1 MPMGK
6 RYFNWKLAVVILLGL
21 AVLAATAFGLRHWQ
35 RGRRASHGLLLGNKA
50 YNESRWEES
59 ADQFGRYLGVSSDDV
74 PILLKYADSHL
85 KIRPLKSGNVQQAI
99 AAYRTI
105 LRLEPGYI
113 EAALRL
119 SEVYLGLNEAAEAE
133 QVAARA
139 LQSAQSGELRRIL
152 AIALAM
158 QRKFTAAANELENI
172 IKNNP
177 DDVQSY
183 EIIGKLVEQRPQDF
197 NVPAQFWFDEAVKK
211 NPSSA
216 QAFIIRGA
224 YNLRQ
229 GEKTQAMA
237 DFNDAAKKDFSD
249 PNIRLQLAN
258 QLTIAGDLE
267 QARGHLDIVVS
278 QNPSSQELW
287 RIWVQLA
294 KKSGDTSAMLAVAD
308 NGLKSLSLQPWDF
321 MPLAAELYIR
331 GGQFDKAADCI
342 LRLRQKD
349 INPPAVAFLGG
360 LLAEAKGQSYEAVG
374 YWRKAIE
381 LGVEPANVRIMLA
394 RELSNLGDTQSAI
407 KQLRTLVSEQPN
419 NFRARIELAGLLG
432 EIGRWGESL
441 EHAQAAL
448 RILPQ
453 NADAILAY
461 ARARVN
467 LIAGKTAGYNSAS
480 AKELEEYLRKL
491 DDVAGGQIDV
501 KLLEVQLAV
510 NVADFNRAE
519 SLLGQLKKE
528 DSSDIRVVLAE
539 TNLLISQGKTD
550 EAVTLLTEA
559 MGKSPD
565 SVVLVRVLA
574 GLLLAQDTKQQC
586 EGVVSRAMA
595 NSREPSIKRQFG
607 LLLAS
612 LYANWNE
619 EAKRCDLLTQL
630 SDQFS
635 DDIPVLRTMLTCQTV
650 LRDLTRAQKFV
661 DRIKNI
667 EGEKGWQWRYEQARV
682 WFAQEDFNSNYPQLV
697 SLLKGNLLDDPDNQ
711 VSRMLLAA
719 AYERAGDMRL
729 AVATYEEALNHSPE
743 DVRVLV
749 VAAGALYKANEYDRA
764 DQILRR
770 AAENKIE
777 NPELKRLQLQ
787 GFIRRGELDSAGAVL
802 EDLLAA
808 DPNNQSIGLSLAFLQ
823 MRQERLDEAA
833 KTLNALNIGGPNS
846 LSAAAAWVELNVRQG
861 KTDDAIKICDNMV
874 AKLNNASSLVL
885 RARTYASLGQKDK
898 AKIDL
903 ELATSME
910 PNNIEAMLAKSDF
923 YRSINRLDK
932 SIEGVRHALMISPTD
947 LRVQKR
953 AIMLYLAS
961 SDSALRREGISLLE
975 NTLKANPQDVELRL
989 YKARLL
995 ILQGTLPSLE
1005 EAKSIVETVTEQ
1017 QPLSSE
1023 AWQLLAEVATRQGQS
1038 AKAIDIA
1045 LRGLAYRPNDK
1056 GLLLLRAKLL
1066 KERSPM
1072 LAIPIFRTLREMEP
1086 NDSEMAVYLAEAYID
1101 AGDHGQAITLLKSQ
1115 LNMPNTPAAERRLK
1129 IDLAAATYKLGN
1141 RDDAEKMLDAL
1152 QQSLPDDPS
1161 PLLAKIRLLKSDK
1174 MWGRINQTVTSW
1186 CQAHPND
1193 VNVPLVVANELA
1205 ASQGAEPKKIA
1216 EDLFWG
1222 VLQHNTDSVEA
1233 IYSLAMLFQST
1244 DRSTDAAKLY
1254 QRIILLDPNNIV
1266 VVNNL
1271 AWILCEDQNQYQQ
1284 ALELTEKGLAKEP
1297 NYTDL
1302 LDTRGVVY
1310 YRLGRFERAVE
1321 DLSRCVN
1328 LYPERSQSL
1337 VASYFHLARALAK
1350 LGRTSQ
1356 AVDNLKKALDFN
1368 NSVGG
1373 LNASDVAEAR
1383 QLLEKLSEGGS

>member
-1 MPMGK
+1 MAN
-6 RYFNWKLAVVILLGL
+6 RYFNWKLAVVLLMGL

-35 RGRRASHGLLLGNKA
+35 RGRRASQGLLLGNKA
-50 YNESRWEES
+50 YSESRWEES
-59 ADQFGRYLGVSSDDV
+59 ANQFGRYLGVTPDDI

-119 SEVYLGLNEAAEAE
+119 SGVYLGLNEAAEAE

-152 AIALAM
+152 AIALAV
-158 QRKFTAAANELENI
+158 QRKFTDAANELENI
-172 IKNNP
+172 IKDNS

-211 NPSSA
+211 NPSLA

-224 YNLRQ
+224 YNLRR

-237 DFNDAAKKDFSD
+237 DFNDAAKKDLSD

-258 QLTIAGDLE
+258 QLIIAGDLE
-267 QARGHLDIVVS
+267 QARRHLDIVVG
-278 QNPSSQELW
+278 QNPSSQDLW

-294 KKSGDTSAMLAVAD
+294 KKSGDTSLMLEVAD

-321 MPLAAELYIR
+321 MPLAAEIYIR
-331 GGQFDKAADCI
+331 GGQLDKAADCI

-349 INPPAVAFLGG
+349 INPSAAAFLEG
-360 LLAEAKGQSYEAVG
+360 LLAEAKGQGYEAVG
-374 YWRKAIE
+374 YWQKAME
-381 LGVEPANVRIMLA
+381 LGAEPANVRIMLA
-394 RELSNLGDTQSAI
+394 RELSNLGDKLSAI
-407 KQLRTLVSEQPN
+407 KQLRALVSEQPN
-419 NFRARIELAGLLG
+419 NFRARVELAGLLG

-441 EHAQAAL
+441 EHAQVAL
-448 RILPQ
+448 KISPQ
-453 NADAILAY
+453 NADAILTC

-467 LIAGKTAGYNSAS
+467 LIAGKTPGYNSAS

-491 DDVAGGQIDV
+491 DDVTGGQIDV

-510 NVADFNRAE
+510 NIADFNQAE

-528 DSSDIRVVLAE
+528 YSSDIRVILAE
-539 TNLLISQGKTD
+539 TNLLVSQGKTG
-550 EAVTLLTEA
+550 EAITLLTEA
-559 MGKSPD
+559 VDKSPD
-565 SVVLVRVLA
+565 SVVLVKTLA
-574 GLLLAQDTKQQC
+574 GLLSAQDTKQQC

-619 EAKRCDLLTQL
+619 ETKRCDLLAQL
-630 SDQFS
+630 GDQFS
-635 DDIPVLRTMLTCQTV
+635 DDIPVLRTMLTCRTV
-650 LRDLTRAQKFV
+650 LKDLTRAQKIV

-697 SLLKGNLLDDPDNQ
+697 LLLKGNLLDNPDNQ

-729 AVATYEEALNHSPE
+729 AIATYEEALNHSPE
-743 DVRVLV
+743 DVRIMV

-770 AAENKIE
+770 AAENRIE
-777 NPELKRLQLQ
+777 YPELKWLQLQ
-787 GFIRRGELDSAGAVL
+787 SFIRRGELDSAGAVL

-823 MRQERLDEAA
+823 MRQGRLDEAA
-833 KTLNALNIGGPNS
+833 KILDALSIGGPNS
-846 LSAAAAWVELNVRQG
+846 LSVAAAKVEINIRKG
-861 KTDDAIKICDNMV
+861 KTAEAISMCDNIV
-874 AKLNNASSLVL
+874 AKFNNASSLVL
-885 RARTYASLGQKDK
+885 RARTYASLGQNDK
-898 AKIDL
+898 AEADFIQ
-903 ELATSME
+903 AASIE
-910 PNNIEAMLAKSDF
+910 PNNIDVLLAKSDF
-923 YRSINRLDK
+923 YRSINRIDK
-932 SIEGVRHALMISPTD
+932 YIEDVRHALIISPTD
-947 LRVQKR
+947 LRAQKR
-953 AIMLYLAS
+953 AILLYLAS
-961 SDSALRREGISLLE
+961 SDSAMRREGISLLE
-975 NTLKANPQDVELRL
+975 NTLKANPQDIELRL

-995 ILQGTLPSLE
+995 ISQGTLPSLE
-1005 EAKSIVETVTEQ
+1005 DAKSILETVTEQ

-1023 AWQLLAEVATRQGQS
+1023 AWRLLAEVATRQGQS
-1038 AKAIDIA
+1038 ARAIDIA

-1072 LAIPIFRTLREMEP
+1072 LAVPILRTLLEMEP
-1086 NDSEMAVYLAEAYID
+1086 NNSEMAVYLAEAYID
-1101 AGDHGQAITLLKSQ
+1101 AGEHGQAMALLKSQ
-1115 LNMPNTPAAERRLK
+1115 LGMQNTPAAERRLK
-1129 IDLAAATYKLGN
+1129 IALAAATYKLGN
-1141 RDDAEKMLDAL
+1141 RDEAEKTLDAL
-1152 QQSLPDDPS
+1152 QQSLPDDPL

-1174 MWGRINQTVTSW
+1174 MWSQINQTVTSW
-1186 CQAHPND
+1186 CQSHPND
-1193 VNVPLVVANELA
+1193 VNVPLVVANELVVG
-1205 ASQGAEPKKIA
+1205 QGDEPKKMA
-1216 EDLFWG
+1216 EDLLWR
-1222 VLQHNTDSVEA
+1222 VLQQNTDSVEA
-1233 IYSLAMLFQST
+1233 MYSLAMLFQST
-1244 DRSTDAAKLY
+1244 GRSTDAAKLY
-1254 QRIILLDPNNIV
+1254 QRVLLLDSNNV
-1266 VVNNL
+1266 VAVNNL
-1271 AWILCEDQNQYQQ
+1271 AWILCEDQSQYQQ
-1284 ALELTEKGLAKEP
+1284 ALELADKGLAKEP
-1297 NYTDL
+1297 NYVDL

-1350 LGRTSQ
+1350 LGRTTQ
-1356 AVDNLKKALDFN
+1356 AVENLKKALDLN

-1373 LNASDVAEAR
+1373 LAASDLTEAR

>member
-1 MPMGK
+1 MAK
-6 RYFNWKLAVVILLGL
+6 RYFNWKLAVVLLMGL

-35 RGRRASHGLLLGNKA
+35 RGRRASQGLLLGNKA
-50 YNESRWEES
+50 YSESRWEES
-59 ADQFGRYLGVSSDDV
+59 ANQFGRYLGVTPDDI

-119 SEVYLGLNEAAEAE
+119 SGVYLGLNQAAEAE

-152 AIALAM
+152 AIALAV
-158 QRKFTAAANELENI
+158 QRKFTDAANELENI
-172 IKNNP
+172 IKDNP

-224 YNLRQ
+224 YNLRR

-237 DFNDAAKKDFSD
+237 DFNDAAKKDLSD

-258 QLTIAGDLE
+258 QLIIAGDLE
-267 QARGHLDIVVS
+267 QARRHLDIVVG
-278 QNPSSQELW
+278 QNPSSQDLW

-294 KKSGDTSAMLAVAD
+294 KKSGDTSLMLEVAD

-321 MPLAAELYIR
+321 MPLAAEIYIR
-331 GGQFDKAADCI
+331 GGQLDKAADCI

-349 INPPAVAFLGG
+349 INPSATAFLDG
-360 LLAEAKGQSYEAVG
+360 LLAEAKGQGYEAVG
-374 YWRKAIE
+374 YWQKAME
-381 LGVEPANVRIMLA
+381 LGAEPANVRIMLA
-394 RELSNLGDTQSAI
+394 HELSNLGDKLSAI
-407 KQLRTLVSEQPN
+407 KQLRALVSEQPN
-419 NFRARIELAGLLG
+419 HFRARIELAGLLG

-448 RILPQ
+448 KISPQ
-453 NADAILAY
+453 NADAILTC

-491 DDVAGGQIDV
+491 DDVTGGQIDV
-501 KLLEVQLAV
+501 KLLEVQLAL
-510 NVADFNRAE
+510 NIADFNQAE

-528 DSSDIRVVLAE
+528 YPSDIRVILAE
-539 TNLLISQGKTD
+539 TNLLVSQGKTG
-550 EAVTLLTEA
+550 EAIALLTEA
-559 MGKSPD
+559 VDKSPD
-565 SVVLVRVLA
+565 SVVLVKTLA
-574 GLLLAQDTKQQC
+574 GLLSAQDTKQQC

-607 LLLAS
+607 LLLAG

-619 EAKRCDLLTQL
+619 ETKRCDLLAQL
-630 SDQFS
+630 GDQFP
-635 DDIPVLRTMLTCQTV
+635 DDIPVLRTMLTCRTV
-650 LRDLTRAQKFV
+650 LKDLTRAQKIV

-697 SLLKGNLLDDPDNQ
+697 LLLKENLLDNPDNQ

-719 AYERAGDMRL
+719 AYERAGDTRL
-729 AVATYEEALNHSPE
+729 AIATYEEALNHSPE
-743 DVRVLV
+743 DVRVMV

-770 AAENKIE
+770 AAENSIE
-777 NPELKRLQLQ
+777 NPELKMLQLQ
-787 GFIRRGELDSAGAVL
+787 SFIRRGELNSAGAVL

-823 MRQERLDEAA
+823 MRQGRLDEAA
-833 KTLNALNIGGPNS
+833 KILDALSIGGPNS
-846 LSAAAAWVELNVRQG
+846 LSVAAAKVEINIRKG
-861 KTDDAIKICDNMV
+861 KTAEAISMCDNIV
-874 AKLNNASSLVL
+874 AKFNNASSLVL
-885 RARTYASLGQKDK
+885 RARTYASLGQNDK
-898 AKIDL
+898 AEADFIQ
-903 ELATSME
+903 AASIE
-910 PNNIEAMLAKSDF
+910 PNNIDVLLAKSDF

-932 SIEGVRHALMISPTD
+932 SIEDVRHALIISPTN
-947 LRVQKR
+947 LGAQKR
-953 AIMLYLAS
+953 AILLYLVS
-961 SDSALRREGISLLE
+961 SDSAMRREGISLLE
-975 NTLKANPQDVELRL
+975 NTLKANPQDMELRL

-995 ILQGTLPSLE
+995 ISQNTLPALE
-1005 EAKSIVETVTEQ
+1005 DAKSILETVTQQ
-1017 QPLSSE
+1017 QPLNSE

-1038 AKAIDIA
+1038 ARAIDIA

-1072 LAIPIFRTLREMEP
+1072 LAVPILRTLLEMEP

-1101 AGDHGQAITLLKSQ
+1101 AGEHGQAMTLLKSQ
-1115 LNMPNTPAAERRLK
+1115 LDMQNTPAAERRLK
-1129 IDLAAATYKLGN
+1129 IALAAATYKLGN
-1141 RDDAEKMLDAL
+1141 RDDAEKTLDAL
-1152 QQSLPDDPS
+1152 QQSLPDDPL

-1174 MWGRINQTVTSW
+1174 MWSRINQTVTSW
-1186 CQAHPND
+1186 CQSHPND
-1193 VNVPLVVANELA
+1193 VNVPLVVANELVVG
-1205 ASQGAEPKKIA
+1205 QGDEPKKIA
-1216 EDLFWG
+1216 EDLLG
-1222 VLQHNTDSVEA
+1222 RILQQNPDSRGA

-1244 DRSTDAAKLY
+1244 GRSTDAAKLY
-1254 QRIILLDPNNIV
+1254 QRVLLLDPNNV
-1266 VVNNL
+1266 VVMNNL

-1284 ALELTEKGLAKEP
+1284 ALELAEKGLAKEP
-1297 NYTDL
+1297 NYVDQ

-1321 DLSRCVN
+1321 DFSRCVT

-1350 LGRTSQ
+1350 LGRTTQ
-1356 AVDNLKKALDFN
+1356 ATENLKKALDLN

-1373 LNASDVAEAR
+1373 LTASDLTEAR